1 MKKILKLDLFG
12 TIIFI
17 LILMSNMVSRIADI
31 PVLRVA
37 TKYTLVAFLVWLFIS
52 ILIRKGL
59 TKKGMRLFFPLI
71 LFNAVYVIN
80 MESLSDTEAIFIVL
94 NHLIFFILIYSLKNI
109 EWSKH
114 QIKYFSVLYFISI
127 PILFILS
134 FVVTD
139 VVNRNTIGS
148 YAFFLTF
155 FPLLYMIG
163 YSKGLKRSSVLLV
176 FILSGIV
183 ILSVDSRSILMSIL
197 FVFFTY
203 FSWWFITKSKFLFNL
218 YFLLIVAFG
227 YWFTFVYPKIYTWN
241 SYYKLNDLSLKF
253 VDKPLLT
260 GRERIW
266 ERLIGYIEQKPLL
279 GYGSSTIPS
288 DFTSTTL
295 SAHNTYIQIG
305 LQTGIIGIVLL
316 SIVLFVF
323 WKSAWKNRYDKKV
336 ALSASFLIGI
346 IIYQLF
352 EVNLTQSNFGLGLVQ
367 WMLIG
372 FLLSFAYNENEIKDT
387 H

>member
-1 MKKILKLDLFG
+1 MNKILKLDLFG

-17 LILMSNMVSRIADI
+17 LILISNMISRIADI
-31 PVLRVA
+31 PFLRVV
-37 TKYTLVAFLVWLFIS
+37 TKYTLVIFLVWLFIS

-80 MESLSDTEAIFIVL
+80 MESLSDTEAFFIVL

-109 EWSKH
+109 DWSKH
-114 QIKYFSVLYFISI
+114 QIKYFSILYFISI

-139 VVNRNTIGS
+139 IVNRNTIGS

-163 YSKGLKRSSVLLV
+163 YSKNLKRTSIFFVFLLSS
-176 FILSGIV
+176 IV

-227 YWFTFVYPKIYTWN
+227 YWFTFIYPTIYTWN
-241 SYYKLNDLSLKF
+241 SYYKLNELSLRF

-279 GYGSSTIPS
+279 GYGSSTLPS
-288 DFTSTTL
+288 DFTTTTL

-305 LQTGIIGIVLL
+305 LQTGIIGIILL
-316 SIVLFVF
+316 ALVFFTF
-323 WKSAWKNRYDKKV
+323 WKSAWENSYDKKV
-336 ALSASFLIGI
+336 ALSASFMIGI

-367 WMLIG
+367 WILIG
-372 FLLSFAYNENEIKDT
+372 FLLSFTKKDKVET
-387 H
+387 